1 MNIGQTVRACNTRR
15 RSPIDVGQ
23 MYLVVRGL
31 GQQAGNQRADLA
43 GPQNQHLTHAM
54 PPKKGVHVS
63 IGACVPPTAI
73 PGIRRAG
80 SRARPRSSPSTRT
93 PRPSARSW
101 RELAR
106 LPPIVVSWEV
116 ENLRERLAAVQR
128 GEGFLLQ
135 GGDCAES
142 FVECES
148 DRIAKQLKV
157 LLQMSLVLLSG
168 MKKPVIRVGR
178 MAGQYAKPR
187 SADMETRDG
196 VTLPAYRGD
205 LVNRP
210 EFTPEARRADPQL
223 LLRGYER
230 AALTLNFVRA
240 LVDGG
245 FADLHHPEYWD
256 LGFVRH
262 AQLREAYERIARSI
276 GDALD
281 FFESLSGKRVH
292 EATRVDFF
300 ASHEGLHLLYE
311 QAQTRYI
318 ARQNR
323 WYNLSTHM
331 PWIGMRTAAARGR
344 ARRVFP
350 RHRQSDR
357 HQDRRGHERAVAAGT
372 GDHAQSAESARAADA
387 DPPLRRQGHR
397 EVAAGGDRGGAS
409 APATRCCGAAIPMH
423 GNTETSTGGFK
434 TRRFENILKE
444 LDLAFRIHADQGS
457 YLGGAHI
464 ELTGED
470 VTECTGGARGL
481 TDADLQR
488 AYRSQVDPRLNYE
501 QALELAMLIAERSK
515 RVSLEASR
523 AH

>member
-1 MNIGQTVRACNTRR
+1 MRSTDSTSWHPASWQTRKALQQPTYDDTTSLER
-15 RSPIDVGQ
+15 
-23 MYLVVRGL
+23 VV
-31 GQQAGNQRADLA
+31 
-43 GPQNQHLTHAM
+43 
-54 PPKKGVHVS
+54 S
-63 IGACVPPTAI
+63 
-73 PGIRRAG
+73 
-80 SRARPRSSPSTRT
+80 
-93 PRPSARSW
+93 
-101 RELAR
+101 ELAR
-106 LPPIVVSWEV
+106 LPPIVVSWEI
-116 ENLRERLAAVQR
+116 ENLRERLAAAQR

-142 FVECES
+142 FAECES

-157 LLQMSLVLLSG
+157 LLQMSLVLLSA
-168 MKKPVIRVGR
+168 MKRPVIRVGR

-187 SADMETRDG
+187 SADQETRDG

-210 EFTPEARRADPQL
+210 EFTLEARRPDPQL

-262 AQLREAYERIARSI
+262 AELREAYERITRSI

-281 FFESLSGKRVH
+281 FFESLTGKQVH
-292 EATRVDFF
+292 DATRVDFF
-300 ASHEGLHLLYE
+300 SSHEGLHLLYE
-311 QAQTRYI
+311 QAQTRFI

-331 PWIGMRTAAARGR
+331 PWIGMRTAQLDGAHVEYFRGISNPIG
-344 ARRVFP
+344 VKI
-350 RHRQSDR
+350 
-357 HQDRRGHERAVAAGT
+357 
-372 GDHAQSAESARAADA
+372 
-387 DPPLRRQGHR
+387 
-397 EVAAGGDRGGAS
+397 
-409 APATRCCGAAIPMH
+409 GAAMDDNWLQQLVTTLNPHNQPGRLTLIHRFGAKDIEKSLPRVIEAVRRTGHTVLWCCDPMH
-423 GNTETSTGGFK
+423 GNTETSTGGMK

-444 LDLAFRIHADQGS
+444 VDLAYRIHADLGS

-501 QALELAMLIAERSK
+501 QALELAMLISERSK
-515 RVSLEASR
+515 R
-523 AH
+523 

>member
-1 MNIGQTVRACNTRR
+1 M
-15 RSPIDVGQ
+15 RSTDSNSWHPASWHARTAQQQPSYDDPAELGR
-23 MYLVVRGL
+23 VVA
-31 GQQAGNQRADLA
+31 Q
-43 GPQNQHLTHAM
+43 
-54 PPKKGVHVS
+54 
-63 IGACVPPTAI
+63 
-73 PGIRRAG
+73 
-80 SRARPRSSPSTRT
+80 
-93 PRPSARSW
+93 
-101 RELAR
+101 LAR
-106 LPPIVVSWEV
+106 LPPIVVSWEI

-142 FVECES
+142 YEECES

-157 LLQMSLVLLSG
+157 LLQMSLVLLQG
-168 MKKPVIRVGR
+168 MKKPVVRVGR

-187 SADMETRDG
+187 SADTETRAG

-262 AQLREAYERIARSI
+262 AELRGAYERITQAI

-281 FFESLSGKRVH
+281 FFESLTGQAVH
-292 EATRVDFF
+292 DATRVDFF

-311 QAQTRYI
+311 QAQTRFI
-318 ARQNR
+318 PRQGR

-331 PWIGMRTAAARGR
+331 PWIGMRTAQLEGAHVEFFRGI
-344 ARRVFP
+344 ANPIGVK
-350 RHRQSDR
+350 
-357 HQDRRGHERAVAAGT
+357 V
-372 GDHAQSAESARAADA
+372 
-387 DPPLRRQGHR
+387 
-397 EVAAGGDRGGAS
+397 
-409 APATRCCGAAIPMH
+409 GAAMSEEWLQELVTTLNPQNQPGRLTLIHRFGAKDIEKSLPRAIEAVRRTGHSVLWCCDPMH
-423 GNTETSTGGFK
+423 GNTETSTGGLK

-444 LDLAFRIHADQGS
+444 LDIAFRVHADLGS
-457 YLGGAHI
+457 YLGGVHI

-481 TDADLQR
+481 ADADLQR

-515 RVSLEASR
+515 QKP
-523 AH
+523 